1 MPFYISLRATTRRY
15 ASAVILTSL
24 TGNVA
29 IADQKSAPP
38 ALSAA
43 EIERLRRLL
52 AEQRKAEAPTPA
64 EIARLRQALL
74 AKK

>member
-1 MPFYISLRATTRRY
+1 MPLSLSLRAATRRY
-15 ASAVILTSL
+15 ASAAILTSF
-24 TGNVA
+24 A
-29 IADQKSAPP
+29 ADMAFADQQNTPP

-52 AEQRKAEAPTPA
+52 AEQRQVEAPTPA

-74 AKK
+74 AQN

>member
-1 MPFYISLRATTRRY
+1 MPLSLSLRAAARRY
-15 ASAVILTSL
+15 ASAALLTSFAVDAAFAEEQQ
-24 TGNVA
+24 T
-29 IADQKSAPP
+29 PP

-52 AEQRKAEAPTPA
+52 AEQRQVEAPTPA

-74 AKK
+74 AKN